1 MCMDYNNDC
10 PTLYNGGSN
19 GENGNGEHWGGVSGK
34 GGRGSGVDISTF
46 DMKHFNLTPG
56 NGGHA
61 QKIYIQDRRRGSKS
75 NRGWNYI
82 CGGGGGGVIV
92 NGAGP
97 NLNHTHKSDGQGYGG
112 GQGGG
117 QKGQPMKGVVLIE
130 VGVRHVQQCKILGVW
145 ILV

>member
-1 MCMDYNNDC
+1 MR
-10 PTLYNGGSN
+10 TITTIAQLYIMADVMVKMEMEII
-19 GENGNGEHWGGVSGK
+19 GEGWMER

-46 DMKHFNLTPG
+46 DMKHFNLIPG

-61 QKIYIQDRRRGSKS
+61 QKIYIQEKRE
-75 NRGWNYI
+75 NYI

-97 NLNHTHKSDGQGYGG
+97 NLNHTHKSVGQGYGG
-112 GQGGG
+112 GQGGD

-130 VGVRHVQQCKILGVW
+130 VGVRPV
-145 ILV
+145 

>member
-1 MCMDYNNDC
+1 M
-10 PTLYNGGSN
+10 
-19 GENGNGEHWGGVSGK
+19 
-34 GGRGSGVDISTF
+34 
-46 DMKHFNLTPG
+46 
-56 NGGHA
+56 
-61 QKIYIQDRRRGSKS
+61 
-75 NRGWNYI
+75 
-82 CGGGGGGVIV
+82 IV

-97 NLNHTHKSDGQGYGG
+97 NLNHTRKSDGQGYGG

>member
-61 QKIYIQDRRRGSKS
+61 QKIYI
-75 NRGWNYI
+75 
-82 CGGGGGGVIV
+82 
-92 NGAGP
+92 
-97 NLNHTHKSDGQGYGG
+97 
-112 GQGGG
+112 
-117 QKGQPMKGVVLIE
+117 
-130 VGVRHVQQCKILGVW
+130 
-145 ILV
+145 